1 MKWLARLLL
10 LPGALAL
17 HPSAP
22 ADSGDG
28 ELARLQLP
36 AGYQLSVYAGGLPGA
51 RVMRFTPAGDLL
63 LSRPRYGK
71 VELLF
76 ADADGDGRS
85 DGSLTLLRGLRRPHG
100 VLLLEG
106 WLYVGETDRVR
117 RWRFDHAARAVQ
129 GRGEV
134 VLGGIPGGGN
144 HWTRTLELGPDGW
157 IYMQVGSTCNVCIER
172 DARRATL
179 MRFRPD
185 GSGAQV
191 YASGLRNTVGWAW
204 QPGTGALY
212 GVDNGRDWLGDDY
225 PPCELNRIERGR
237 FYGWPFRNGDNDPDP
252 DFGGRGGALER
263 DAVPPEHSFAAHTA
277 PLAILF
283 LPPQGYPG
291 LESAALV
298 SLHGSWNRSA
308 KQGYEVVSLHWQP
321 GGGVRERKFL
331 HGFEVDDHVIGRPV
345 DLKLGPDGG
354 IYLSDD
360 HAGAVYRILYR
371 GGAGVGGAEPAAGVE
386 PATEQAAEPAAEPA
400 AEAAGGPPERVAM
413 TASLAAAGQRLWRDH
428 GCDACHGGFSA
439 MAPLA
444 GLSAR
449 FRSRDLEA
457 LLDAPPATMP
467 RPDMTPRQRRQ
478 MALWLLAREQAPR

>member
-1 MKWLARLLL
+1 MKWLARLLAL
-10 LPGALAL
+10 LGALAL
-17 HPSAP
+17 HPAAP
-22 ADSGDG
+22 GTS
-28 ELARLQLP
+28 EPARLRLP
-36 AGYQLSVYAGGLPGA
+36 AGYHLSVYAKGFPNA

-63 LSRPRYGK
+63 LSRPRYGR

-85 DGSLTLLRGLRRPHG
+85 DGSQTLLRGLRRPHG
-100 VLLLEG
+100 VLLLDG

-117 RWRFDHAARAVQ
+117 RWRFDPQAREVR
-129 GRGEV
+129 GRGEL
-134 VLGGIPGGGN
+134 VLGGVPGGGN

-157 IYMQVGSTCNVCIER
+157 IYMQVGSTCNACIE
-172 DARRATL
+172 DDERRATL

-185 GSGAQV
+185 GSGAEI

-252 DFGGRGGALER
+252 DLGGRGGALER
-263 DAVPPEHSFAAHTA
+263 AAVAPEHGFAAHTA

-283 LPPQGYPG
+283 LPPAGYPG

-360 HAGAVYRILYR
+360 HAGSVYRIVYR
-371 GGAGVGGAEPAAGVE
+371 GGAGVGGASAATPAA
-386 PATEQAAEPAAEPA
+386 ATDAEVGAAPL
-400 AEAAGGPPERVAM
+400 ERVAM
-413 TASLAAAGQRLWRDH
+413 TAALSAAGQRLWRDH
-428 GCDACHGGFSA
+428 GCDACHGGLSA
-439 MAPLA
+439 IAPLA

-449 FRSRDLEA
+449 FRSGDLEA

-467 RPDMTPRQRRQ
+467 RPAMTPRQRRQ
-478 MALWLLAREQAPR
+478 MARWLLAQEQDPG